1 VTFDSKPLGIKLG
14 PVAEDPGALQRY
26 SEWIRHHWQ
35 NPMEDGLRRDIE
47 GARRS
52 SVQVVTLFKRITYKL
67 VVKFAFKKRDCQV
80 IKPRPRPS
88 SSQSDDEGGDDDGD
102 ARGGG
107 GKKAPGFIQ
116 RGDLLLAVNGQAMKG
131 QTLGQVFDRWVSC
144 GNL

>member
-1 VTFDSKPLGIKLG
+1 MLPFSLLRCAHVLRLSPTLFDQPATCYQKAQLDAVELRWSGELPGPYEVTFDSKPLGIKLG

-67 VVKFAFKKRDCQV
+67 VV
-80 IKPRPRPS
+80 
-88 SSQSDDEGGDDDGD
+88 
-102 ARGGG
+102 
-107 GKKAPGFIQ
+107 
-116 RGDLLLAVNGQAMKG
+116 
-131 QTLGQVFDRWVSC
+131 
-144 GNL
+144 